1 MWSKALSRP
10 DCKSATEPGEGLT
23 WCVLSRSNWRA
34 FQRTWEHLVS
44 CSAIA
49 GLFGS
54 FSTTTTDLFSGKT
67 SLVLFSSPEQEFGF
81 SSGSKPGEP
90 LSLRMNGGW
99 QGSARCHVGPAARF
113 RSRCTVIS
121 FPGSRALPLL
131 RAAQRS
137 LFSHQ
142 RLRSRCC
149 RGHSYAAF
157 LVLCCLG
164 REPEPFR
171 LLSMCAVAGHSRA
184 SYFQRFC
191 SFLRL

>member
-1 MWSKALSRP
+1 MRSRGPGSTLSLVQLLLGFLAL
-10 DCKSATEPGEGLT
+10 
-23 WCVLSRSNWRA
+23 
-34 FQRTWEHLVS
+34 FQQQQICLVE
-44 CSAIA
+44 
-49 GLFGS
+49 
-54 FSTTTTDLFSGKT
+54 KH
-67 SLVLFSSPEQEFGF
+67 LVLFSSPEQEFGF

-113 RSRCTVIS
+113 HSRCTVIS

-191 SFLRL
+191 SFLRLRLI